1 MTDALRA
8 RSAGPEIR
16 LCGAACACPQAHRPG
31 GFRPPTDRTGTLD
44 AVHRR
49 HASQRLHVSAWIAG
63 AGSRQPQPAG
73 MGSHVS
79 ATGAGARRGRSG
91 FAGTQ
96 GRRVPLVFRRLVPQA
111 DGVYPLTEATAERMH
126 RMAAGRTRYR
136 QRHEARPAEP
146 WLDIGRESDRFR
158 AYCSRCAATCSD
170 IRWGSCRSGGSSSS
184 SISPYR
190 R

>member
-1 MTDALRA
+1 MHCVPGTQDLRSVFAALRA
-8 RSAGPEIR
+8 SARRRTGLEDFGHPPIEPALSTLFIAGMPRSGSTFLHELLAQDPDNRSPWVWEVMFPLPAPEP
-16 LCGAACACPQAHRPG
+16 GAA
-31 GFRPPTDRTGTLD
+31 DRD
-44 AVHRR
+44 SRARK
-49 HASQRLHVSAWIAG
+49 AAARLW
-63 AGSRQPQPAG
+63 
-73 MGSHVS
+73 
-79 ATGAGARRGRSG
+79 
-91 FAGTQ
+91 F
-96 GRRVPLVFRRLVPQA
+96 FRRLVPQA